1 MTTEMNEDYC
11 KELNELID
19 TLSKTFEES
28 ERVDPGKLYEIS
40 TFTIFKP

>member
-1 MTTEMNEDYC
+1 MTTEKNEHYC

-19 TLSKTFEES
+19 ILTSTFEES

-40 TFTIFKP
+40 TFTLL